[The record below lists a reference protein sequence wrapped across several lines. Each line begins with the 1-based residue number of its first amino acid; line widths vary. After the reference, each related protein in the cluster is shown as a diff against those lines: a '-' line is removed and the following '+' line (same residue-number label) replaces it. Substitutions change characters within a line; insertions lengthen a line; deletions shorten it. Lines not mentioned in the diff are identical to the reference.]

1 MKTLKLNIILNG
13 ERLNAFPPR
22 SARKQEC
29 TVSSLWNAILL
40 EVLGDT
46 VVKNLPANTREA
58 GSVPG

>member
-1 MKTLKLNIILNG
+1 MVKDLMPS
-13 ERLNAFPPR
+13 PPR